1 MIKLIL
7 ASAAILTGSMAD
19 AALAGQAP
27 EAAASGQPAANS
39 DVVCKYVVAAGRARD
54 NKPYQLCQSKAA
66 WAAKEAA
73 DAKDATRMVCHYQE
87 IAGSRLK
94 AGKQCQTADKWAEDQ
109 LEAQQHVQE
118 IQARTCQGMG
128 PC

>member
-7 ASAAILTGSMAD
+7 ASAAFLTASMANV
-19 AALAGQAP
+19 AQAP
-27 EAAASGQPAANS
+27 EQQASGQSAANP
-39 DVVCKYVVAAGRARD
+39 DIVCKYVVAAGRARD
-54 NKPYQLCQSKAA
+54 NKPYQLCQGKAA

-73 DAKDATRMVCHYQE
+73 DAKDATRMVCHYQD

-118 IQARTCQGMG
+118 IQARTCQGQG

>member
-7 ASAAILTGSMAD
+7 ASAAVLTGSMAN
-19 AALAGQAP
+19 AALAGQSPAP
-27 EAAASGQPAANS
+27 PASGQPAAAP
-39 DVVCKYVVAAGRARD
+39 DVVCKYVVAAGRARE
-54 NKPYQLCQSKAA
+54 NKPYQLCQSHAA

-73 DAKDATRMVCHYQE
+73 DAKDATRMVCHYQD

-118 IQARTCQGMG
+118 IQARTCQGQG

>member
-7 ASAAILTGSMAD
+7 ASAAVLIGSTASASE
-19 AALAGQAP
+19 AAQAP
-27 EAAASGQPAANS
+27 AVPAEVSAQDPN
-39 DVVCKYVVAAGRARD
+39 VICKYVVAAGPARD
-54 NKPYQLCQSKAA
+54 NKPYQLCQSKEA

-87 IAGSRLK
+87 IVGSRLK

-118 IQARTCQGMG
+118 IQARTCEAYG